1 MKGGLGGFN
10 VNKLMKQAKQMQDQM
25 AKVQEELKE
34 RVVEASAGGGMVT
47 AYFNGQQELVSLK
60 IKPEVLKSEDPGML
74 EDLVTAAINQAIKK
88 SKDLA
93 QEETNKI
100 TGGMGSS
107 LSGLIPGM

>member
-60 IKPEVLKSEDPGML
+60 INPEVIKSEDVGML
-74 EDLVTAAINQAIKK
+74 EDLITAAINQAVKK

-93 QEETNKI
+93 QEEMNKV
-100 TGGMGSS
+100 TGGLGP
-107 LSGLIPGM
+107 GLIPGM